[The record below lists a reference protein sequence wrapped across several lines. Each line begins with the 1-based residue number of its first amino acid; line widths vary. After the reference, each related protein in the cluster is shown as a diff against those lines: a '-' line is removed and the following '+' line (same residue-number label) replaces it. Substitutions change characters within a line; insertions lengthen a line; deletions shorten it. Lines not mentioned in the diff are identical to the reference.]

1 MKQRAARL
9 AVLALALLAAEA
21 TARAESPLPE
31 RVLAHGTFRL
41 GDAKAPPPDLA
52 SGDPVVLPDRW
63 PERRAAVSGVGWYR
77 LPFALDTV
85 PDRPLAVLLPH
96 VSMNAAVRLNGSW
109 VGQGGRMEEPVGRS
123 WSRPLRFPLPAGLLR
138 AGENALEIA
147 VVRLPDC
154 YGGLAPVHVGDAAAL
169 AAAERRALLWQVEL
183 PKAVTVAGFVLALVM
198 LAFWIGA
205 RDPSYA
211 AFGLTTALL
220 VIHNLNYHV
229 RESPLPWQA
238 WEALSC
244 SAIVLAAPAFAAF
257 AHRLVGVAR
266 PRLERL
272 LWGAG
277 LLSLALFAVPHRFFH
292 PLFNALAL
300 GALAVATYAVALLVA
315 HSWRHD
321 RASLVV
327 YLVAGAAGLAILVR
341 DLAFQLG
348 ALRAPSA
355 PWMPLAIPVIFA
367 GYALTLVRRFVAAFR
382 RAEQQRDVLAHEQ
395 VLALERERIMREM
408 HDGVGSH
415 LVRTLSMLEGR
426 AAAPSEL
433 ARSLRAALDDMRL
446 VIDSLDPGLGDLGS
460 VLGSVRERL
469 EPGVVREGLRF
480 EWRLGELPALSWLGP
495 EQSLHVLRILQEAIA
510 NALRHAGATQI
521 RVECGAEAGAGGEA
535 GVFVAIEDDGQ
546 GMPEAPAH
554 GRGLLN
560 LAHRAAALAG
570 RLRVGRGHAGRG
582 TRVHLWL
589 PLGGPPV

>member
-1 MKQRAARL
+1 MSRSAAGLVALVLGALAAGAAARAAAPFAERL
-9 AVLALALLAAEA
+9 LV
-21 TARAESPLPE
+21 
-31 RVLAHGTFRL
+31 HGAFRL
-41 GDAKAPPPDLA
+41 GDAAAPPPDLA
-52 SGDPVVLPDRW
+52 AGEPVELPDRW
-63 PERRAAVSGVGWYR
+63 PERRPEASGVGWYR

-96 VSMNAAVRLNGSW
+96 VSMNAAVWLNGSW

-123 WSRPLRFPLPAGLLR
+123 WSRPLLFPLPAGLLH

-154 YGGLAPVHVGDAAAL
+154 YGGLAPVRVGDAEAL

-183 PKAVTVAGFVLALVM
+183 PKAVTAAGLVLALVM

-211 AFGLTTALL
+211 AFGATTALL
-220 VIHNLNYHV
+220 VVHNLNYHV
-229 RESPLPWQA
+229 RASPLPWQA

-244 SAIVLAAPAFAAF
+244 SAIVLAGPAFVAF
-257 AHRLVGVAR
+257 VHRLVGVAR

-272 LWGAG
+272 LWGVG
-277 LLSLALFAVPHRFFH
+277 LVSLALFVVPHRVFH

-300 GALAVATYAVALLVA
+300 GALGAAVYAVALLVA
-315 HSWRHD
+315 HARRRD
-321 RASLVV
+321 RTSLAV
-327 YLVAGAAGLAILVR
+327 YVAAGAAGLAIVAR

-348 ALRAPSA
+348 VLREPGV

-367 GYALTLVRRFVAAFR
+367 GYAVTLVRRFVAAFR
-382 RAEQQRDVLAHEQ
+382 RAEAQRDALAHEQ

-426 AAAPSEL
+426 AAAPAEL

-446 VIDSLDPGLGDLGS
+446 VIDSLDPGIGDLGS

-469 EPGVVREGLRF
+469 EPGLEREGMHF

-495 EQSLHVLRILQEAIA
+495 EQALHVLRILQEAIA
-510 NALRHAGATQI
+510 NALRHAGATCI
-521 RVECGAEAGAGGEA
+521 RVECGAEAGAGGEP
-535 GVFVAIEDDGQ
+535 GVFVAIEDDGV
-546 GMPEAPAH
+546 GLPSAPRR
-554 GRGLLN
+554 GRGLPN
-560 LAHRAAALAG
+560 LARRAAELGG
-570 RLRVGRGHAGRG
+570 RLEVGAGSAGRG
-582 TRVHLWL
+582 VRVHLWL
-589 PLGGPPV
+589 PGAPA